1 MYHNAY
7 RAFLQRIYYNG
18 IVISIPTFE
27 DFLLYLDGSI
37 FSSTFRA
44 TSSLNLFIDTRSIIG
59 ELDTDIENV
68 STEDICYRLD

>member
-27 DFLLYLDGSI
+27 DFLFDLDVVYYSI
-37 FSSTFRA
+37 GYRDTCRYSVARLEPLHHLIFLSTCVR
-44 TSSLNLFIDTRSIIG
+44 
-59 ELDTDIENV
+59 
-68 STEDICYRLD
+68 